1 MTFAETDKLVKAIGH
16 VETWSRALDREFKK
30 AVTDFEQVET
40 YQKWLDEAKQDI
52 FEVASR

>member
-1 MTFAETDKLVKAIGH
+1 MTFEETNKLVKAINH
-16 VETWSRALDREFKK
+16 LETWSRALDREFKK
-30 AVTDFEQVET
+30 EETDYEQVET